1 MSLYCRTVFAR
12 SAAITGERQSSRKKR
27 ANPKL
32 ASTALGT
39 DREITI
45 LDSVVM
51 ARMQW
56 EHMRNEQ
63 EAPDEKG
70 FV

>member
-1 MSLYCRTVFAR
+1 M
-12 SAAITGERQSSRKKR
+12 
-27 ANPKL
+27 